1 MNRSIS
7 LIQIKLSNR
16 RKNIKVLYTI
26 ISKDNPY
33 KTIVVAQAQEGILG
47 KYIQDKF
54 ALVKKF
60 LLIK

>member
-1 MNRSIS
+1 
-7 LIQIKLSNR
+7 
-16 RKNIKVLYTI
+16 VLYTI